1 MSDEQTLAGLI
12 ADRKGTRSY
21 DKLSKDCGGTPTSK
35 RLHQLANV
43 APKNFPDPDTI
54 RGLAIGLGVTVTDIV
69 MASARSLEL
78 PVYTGNDPNALSIG
92 GAGALPESAKET
104 LTTVAREFIKL
115 TSQLSDG
122 VENEDTSTQGTPS
135 NSEADGKAGSRRASM
150 NAAAAAI
157 GERMRNVTR
166 VDNTQALTSD
176 NQASPVDYSFPP
188 SGQELMVNRGSENNR
203 DERQQED
210 YDLARRT
217 VKGGSAEKQRRRKE
231 LAAEDETQGEGPE
244 FGA

>member
-54 RGLAIGLGVTVTDIV
+54 RGLATGLGVTVTDIV

-115 TSQLSDG
+115 TSQPSDG
-122 VENEDTSTQGTPS
+122 VENENTSTQGTPS
-135 NSEADGKAGSRRASM
+135 NSEADGKAGSRGTPMM
-150 NAAAAAI
+150 NRAAAAF
-157 GERMRNVTR
+157 GERARNVIREDNAPASTSEDQAAE
-166 VDNTQALTSD
+166 VD
-176 NQASPVDYSFPP
+176 
-188 SGQELMVNRGSENNR
+188 QENGLKEL
-203 DERQQED
+203 RQVEF
-210 YDLARRT
+210 DLARRT
-217 VKGGSAEKQRRRKE
+217 VKGGSKEKQRRRSE
-231 LAAEDETQGEGPE
+231 VATEDLSQGDGPE